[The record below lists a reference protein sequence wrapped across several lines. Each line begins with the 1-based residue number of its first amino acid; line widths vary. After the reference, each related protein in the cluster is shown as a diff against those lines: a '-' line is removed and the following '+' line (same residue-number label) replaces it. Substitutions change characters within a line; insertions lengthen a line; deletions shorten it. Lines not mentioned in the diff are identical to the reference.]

1 MATPRPNIFCT
12 HALTAKGTGINLCLE
27 KAKWRRHPLYI
38 NHKRIHMTKDY
49 HHLTQFQRCQ
59 IATLKESGFSQT
71 EIAKRI
77 NVHKSS
83 VSRELKR
90 NTSPCTLQASSVC
103 GSRPPVQGKS
113 HSAQINTGNDFLD
126 HRWPEKY
133 WSPEQICGRLLLEGG
148 LISHES
154 IYKLIWKNKRN
165 GDFMDVS
172 QA

>member
-1 MATPRPNIFCT
+1 
-12 HALTAKGTGINLCLE
+12 
-27 KAKWRRHPLYI
+27 
-38 NHKRIHMTKDY
+38 MTKGY

-90 NTSPCTLQASSVC
+90 NTSPCILQASSVC

-113 HSAQINTGNDFLD
+113 HSAQVNTGDDFLG
-126 HRWPEKY
+126 HRWPEK
-133 WSPEQICGRLLLEGG
+133 ILEPTAD
-148 LISHES
+148 LWASS
-154 IYKLIWKNKRN
+154 
-165 GDFMDVS
+165 
-172 QA
+172 A